1 MLSNFLF
8 QFTMNS
14 TVRDISSPEPEVD
27 ETMSGETSTSSQP
40 DTAGQTVDTAGQTIA
55 TAGQTVDTPQP
66 EVSEPKVSTEINYE
80 IPFMLRFD
88 AKKVGKPT
96 VFLDMDNPC
105 EVFVLQNRGPK
116 DPKWSSFASTHQ
128 FVDPG

>member
-1 MLSNFLF
+1 
-8 QFTMNS
+8 MNS
-14 TVRDISSPEPEVD
+14 TVRDISSSEPEVES
-27 ETMSGETSTSSQP
+27 ETMSGETSTSSQA
-40 DTAGQTVDTAGQTIA
+40 DTAGQTVD

-66 EVSEPKVSTEINYE
+66 EVSEPQAATEINYE

-96 VFLDMDNPC
+96 VLIDMDNPS
-105 EVFVLQNRGPK
+105 EVYVLENRGPK
-116 DPKWSSFASTHQ
+116 DPKWSSFCGSHQ

>member
-1 MLSNFLF
+1 MFSNFLF

-14 TVRDISSPEPEVD
+14 TVRDISSSEPEV
-27 ETMSGETSTSSQP
+27 ESEMMSTETSTSSQP
-40 DTAGQTVDTAGQTIA
+40 DTAGQTVDT
-55 TAGQTVDTPQP
+55 PQP
-66 EVSEPKVSTEINYE
+66 EVSEPKASSEINYE

-96 VFLDMDNPC
+96 PLIDMDNPID
-105 EVFVLQNRGPK
+105 VYLLKNRGPK
-116 DPKWSSFASTHQ
+116 DPKWSSFCSSHQ